1 MSSNAGA
8 RRDTI
13 LDATL
18 DVLRMRQYFNVI
30 VRARDVAAAVRKDAT
45 FLDAVRRGLLPLPI
59 DRRPEPQTVFG
70 AQQAPLPLRR

>member
-18 DVLRMRQYFNVI
+18 DVFRMRQYFNVI

-45 FLDAVRRGLLPLPI
+45 FLDAGCCRSPSTADPNRRRCSAPS
-59 DRRPEPQTVFG
+59 
-70 AQQAPLPLRR
+70 QAPLPLRR